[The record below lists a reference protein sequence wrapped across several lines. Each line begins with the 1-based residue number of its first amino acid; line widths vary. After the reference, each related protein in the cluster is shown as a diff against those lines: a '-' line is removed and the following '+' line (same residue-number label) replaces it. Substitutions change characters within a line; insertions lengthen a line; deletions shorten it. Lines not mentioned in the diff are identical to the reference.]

1 MLLLFITLVSSC
13 LVMVFVFIA
22 WGVSKIRNRN
32 NPQANNDS
40 NGRRR
45 PSSNSGNTEKLSED
59 EIKFIQEYRKK
70 KNEERIAKAFSRDE
84 EEKK

>member
-1 MLLLFITLVSSC
+1 MLIFFITLVSSC

-32 NPQANNDS
+32 NPQAKNDS
-40 NGRRR
+40 NGSRR
-45 PSSNSGNTEKLSED
+45 PSSNSGNTEKLSDD
-59 EIKFIQEYRKK
+59 EMRLIQEFRKQ
-70 KNEERIAKAFSRDE
+70 KNEERIANAFSRE

>member
-1 MLLLFITLVSSC
+1 MLIFFITLVSSC

-45 PSSNSGNTEKLSED
+45 PSSNSGNTEKLSDD
-59 EIKFIQEYRKK
+59 EMRLIQEFRKQ
-70 KNEERIAKAFSRDE
+70 KNEERIANAFSRE